1 MLSINHLQT
10 IIKSMIKSI
19 KKCVTPTLEEANR
32 RIINYENEIAY
43 CDRIIES
50 LENSNPLREL
60 LPVKAFADV
69 IKSMCSYTNHV
80 NGIDQIIDSNK
91 I

>member
-50 LENSNPLREL
+50 LYEYIIE
-60 LPVKAFADV
+60 VKLTK
-69 IKSMCSYTNHV
+69 IKTNKILDEIKLWKKRRDNYFYHV
-80 NGIDQIIDSNK
+80 NTLCI
-91 I
+91 

>member
-1 MLSINHLQT
+1 MLSINNLQT

-50 LENSNPLREL
+50 LYEYIIE
-60 LPVKAFADV
+60 VKLTK
-69 IKSMCSYTNHV
+69 IKTNKILDEIKLWKKRRDNYFYHV
-80 NGIDQIIDSNK
+80 NTLCI
-91 I
+91 

>member
-1 MLSINHLQT
+1 MSNTISPFFMLSELDNGID
-10 IIKSMIKSI
+10 
-19 KKCVTPTLEEANR
+19 
-32 RIINYENEIAY
+32 
-43 CDRIIES
+43 DRIIES

>member
-1 MLSINHLQT
+1 MLYINHLQT

-50 LENSNPLREL
+50 LYEYIIE
-60 LPVKAFADV
+60 VKLTK
-69 IKSMCSYTNHV
+69 IKTNKILDEIKLWKKRRDNYFYHV
-80 NGIDQIIDSNK
+80 NTLCI
-91 I
+91 

>member
-1 MLSINHLQT
+1 
-10 IIKSMIKSI
+10 MIKSI

-50 LENSNPLREL
+50 LYEYIIE
-60 LPVKAFADV
+60 VKLTQ
-69 IKSMCSYTNHV
+69 IKSLTRLNYGKKDVT
-80 NGIDQIIDSNK
+80 IIF
-91 I
+91 IM